1 MGVRRVGKNI
11 YELEDNERALP
22 VMVVEL
28 ANDG

>member
-11 YELEDNERALP
+11 YELADNERALP